1 MTTQMLFYD
10 NISAV
15 TQEQHRDLA
24 LKPMGDYGFTRN
36 VNSVPLL
43 TSEFL
48 SAASEF
54 PIVFAGDKDQLLPH
68 AIIGTR
74 QQENLFV
81 NSEGEWQ
88 GKYVPAF
95 IRRYPFVFSSADDGQ
110 TLTLCIDE
118 SYPGFNR
125 EGHGERLFDAEG
137 NQTLYLKNVLE
148 FLRSYQLS
156 FQATTEFCR
165 KIQELDILTDM
176 QANVTFATG
185 ETNRLTGFQGVDREK
200 LRELSDDSVLE
211 LHKSGGLDALHA
223 HLLSM
228 QNFRLIAD
236 RIQPEAETN
245 AAADVTDPV
254 DETPLEEALVE

>member
-1 MTTQMLFYD
+1 MSVQTRLYI
-10 NISAV
+10 NIPG
-15 TQEQHRDLA
+15 A
-24 LKPMGDYGFTRN
+24 LPFT
-36 VNSVPLL
+36 LL
-43 TSEFL
+43 SL
-48 SAASEF
+48 SMA
-54 PIVFAGDKDQLLPH
+54 
-68 AIIGTR
+68 
-74 QQENLFV
+74 N
-81 NSEGEWQ
+81 
-88 GKYVPAF
+88 
-95 IRRYPFVFSSADDGQ
+95 RY
-110 TLTLCIDE
+110 
-118 SYPGFNR
+118 R
-125 EGHGERLFDAEG
+125 G

-254 DETPLEEALVE
+254 DETPLEEAQVE